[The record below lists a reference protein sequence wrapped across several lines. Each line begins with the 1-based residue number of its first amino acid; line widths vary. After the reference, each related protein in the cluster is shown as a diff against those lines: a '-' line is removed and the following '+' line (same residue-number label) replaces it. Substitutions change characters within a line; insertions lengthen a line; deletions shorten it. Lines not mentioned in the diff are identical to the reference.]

1 MTKESFFDI
10 EFETPPPELEL
21 SVEMKCREV
30 MNSNDFD
37 DIKKYCVHLIR
48 YQMRQDVFL
57 TGMLGRLAELEA
69 LITIKK
75 MRDEKA
81 KSKTIGRQIKKFF
94 HIP

>member
-21 SVEMKCREV
+21 SVEMRCREV

-37 DIKKYCVHLIR
+37 DVKKYCVHLIR

-57 TGMLGRLAELEA
+57 AGMLGRLAELEA